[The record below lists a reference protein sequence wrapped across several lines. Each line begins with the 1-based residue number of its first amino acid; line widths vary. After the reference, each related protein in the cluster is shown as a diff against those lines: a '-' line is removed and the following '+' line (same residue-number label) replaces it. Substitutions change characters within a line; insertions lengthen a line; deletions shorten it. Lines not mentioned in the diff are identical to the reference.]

1 MGLFIQGLFIQGQFA
16 SWVLWSVGF
25 IRVHFMKTSL
35 KLGRSGRVGQS
46 GQGQL
51 LKSPPPLLLGILR
64 TSWQILRKDFL
75 IELRSR
81 VLLNQ
86 ILPFAVLVLTLFAF
100 ALDGDATT
108 LEFFAPGLFWVA
120 VLLAALLAVGRSF
133 AVEQADSAM
142 DNFRLAAVSPAAV
155 FFGKALVIFA
165 QLLVLQIVLALGVVV
180 FYGAHLTEPLL
191 FVATSLLATA
201 GIASAGTLY
210 GVVVSKLGVRET
222 LLPLLLMPALVPI
235 LIGATRAFG
244 DALGTAGVDG
254 WQWLGL
260 LGAFALAYL
269 TLGAL
274 IFSSLLEEN

>member
-1 MGLFIQGLFIQGQFA
+1 VKLGLKSDRSDRPGREQQ
-16 SWVLWSVGF
+16 
-25 IRVHFMKTSL
+25 L
-35 KLGRSGRVGQS
+35 KL
-46 GQGQL
+46 
-51 LKSPPPLLLGILR
+51 PATPLPGILR

-100 ALDGDATT
+100 ALDGDANT

-120 VLLAALLAVGRSF
+120 VLLASLLAVGRSF
-133 AVEQADSAM
+133 SVEQANSAM
-142 DNFRLAAVSPAAV
+142 DNFRLAANSPAAV

-165 QLLVLQIVLALGVVV
+165 QLLVLELVLAAGVLV
-180 FYGAHLTEPLL
+180 FYGAHLREPLL
-191 FVATSLLATA
+191 FAATCLLATA

-269 TLGAL
+269 TFGAL